1 MNTMSFYEFR
11 SEHTG
16 LGSRSYIFKEN
27 KILSLTNLFQQ
38 YILIYLNEKLNFYHH
53 INYYTEKCSNAQDQK
68 ICFTNLFIDFKI

>member
-53 INYYTEKCSNAQDQK
+53 INYCTEKCSNAYK
-68 ICFTNLFIDFKI
+68 IRKSVLLD